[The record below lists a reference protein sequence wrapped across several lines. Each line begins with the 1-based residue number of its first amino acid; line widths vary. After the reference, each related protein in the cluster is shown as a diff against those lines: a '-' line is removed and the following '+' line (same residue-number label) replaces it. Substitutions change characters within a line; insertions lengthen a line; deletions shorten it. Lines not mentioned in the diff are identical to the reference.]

1 MKKVKKSPKKI
12 KKKKENKMGDG
23 GAGAGGGAFGNTSG
37 PLGTITP
44 ANQAEAAKA
53 MGYPSVIEAMIGE
66 SGGMANVTP
75 GTGLL
80 AAPSLPAQETSGDI
94 GINPTGEIFR
104 PSEAIE
110 GEATEFGGITENRPG
125 QRESQGTRSRRR
137 RRSLLSEEEGGLLST
152 APVRRRSIFGA

>member
-44 ANQAEAAKA
+44 ANQAEAAEA

-80 AAPSLPAQETSGDI
+80 AAPQSPASAPPDL
-94 GINPTGEIFR
+94 GINPTGDLFR
-104 PSEAIE
+104 TPETVE
-110 GEATEFGGITENRPG
+110 GEATAFGGITENRPG
-125 QRESQGTRSRRR
+125 RESQGTRSRRR
-137 RRSLLSEEEGGLLST
+137 RRYLLSE
-152 APVRRRSIFGA
+152 